1 MYGIAFIG
9 RYGHNFV
16 GFYANLEDAKREAE
30 FYETRKFKPIIFKVV
45 DSRKVELFDGLEWD
59 EY

>member
-9 RYGHNFV
+9 RYGYNFV
-16 GFYANLEDAKREAE
+16 GVYANLEDAKREAE
-30 FYETRKFKPIIFKVV
+30 FYETRKFKAIIFKVV
-45 DSRKVELFDGLEWD
+45 VSRKVELFDGLEWD

>member
-30 FYETRKFKPIIFKVV
+30 FYEARKFKPIIFKVV
-45 DSRKVELFDGLEWD
+45 DSRKVELFAGLEGD